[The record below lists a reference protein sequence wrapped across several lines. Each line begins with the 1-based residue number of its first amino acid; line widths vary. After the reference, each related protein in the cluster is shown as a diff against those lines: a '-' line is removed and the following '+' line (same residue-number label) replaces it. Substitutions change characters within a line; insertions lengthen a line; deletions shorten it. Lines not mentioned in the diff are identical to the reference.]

1 MHLWL
6 YECMCGKSGIIND
19 IMNICS
25 YIKSYPAAKS
35 TLNFLWTNDQIIKN
49 ENYLSTTM
57 YLVEKNLFLKVWPF
71 LNLFCE

>member
-35 TLNFLWTNDQIIKN
+35 TLKFLWNNDQ
-49 ENYLSTTM
+49 L
-57 YLVEKNLFLKVWPF
+57 LKMRITYQ
-71 LNLFCE
+71 LLCT